1 MNHDYE
7 HCLDFQADC
16 PFDCF
21 RAKLV
26 RDLEANDRE
35 KLVSWMSMIGTPEC
49 KRGEKK
55 RISLAKM
62 KVSLDEGAIIPT
74 RAYAADAGLDI
85 RTPERRVI
93 HGRCREVIDTGVHV
107 EIPPGYVGFLKS
119 KSGLMCKHG
128 ITSEG
133 TIDSGYT
140 GSIRVCLF
148 NHSDVPYIVNKGDKV
163 SQLVILPILTPE
175 VEEVEEIQGIGERGS
190 GGFGS
195 TGK

>member
-16 PFDCF
+16 PADCF

-35 KLVSWMSMIGTPEC
+35 KQVSWMSLRGTPEC
-49 KRGEKK
+49 KRGEKRK
-55 RISLAKM
+55 ISRAKM
-62 KVSLDEGAIIPT
+62 KVSLDEGAFLPT
-74 RAYAADAGLDI
+74 RAHDADAGMDI
-85 RTPERRVI
+85 HTPVRRVI
-93 HGRCREVIDTGVHV
+93 HGRSREVIDTGIHV
-107 EIPPGYVGFLKS
+107 EIPPGFVGFLKS
-119 KSGLMCKHG
+119 KSGLMCKYG

-133 TIDSGYT
+133 TIDCGYT
-140 GSIRVCLF
+140 GSIRVCLI
-148 NHSDVPYIVNKGDKV
+148 NHSNVPYIVQAGDKV

-175 VEEVEEIQGIGERGS
+175 IEVVEEVQGIGERGS

-195 TGK
+195 TGR